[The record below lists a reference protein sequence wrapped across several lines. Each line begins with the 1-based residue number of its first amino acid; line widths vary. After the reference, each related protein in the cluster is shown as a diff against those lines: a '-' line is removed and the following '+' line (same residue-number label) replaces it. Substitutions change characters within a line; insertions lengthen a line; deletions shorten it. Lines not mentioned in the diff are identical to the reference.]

1 MVPAFPQKLQKGFA
15 PLPAGSPLAQNEE
28 RLVREFDNNT
38 VMLETNFELL
48 LTVLCTIEMEF
59 RLLIKGNIGVIAFSL
74 WPMFYSIASMAAAQ
88 QNQPDVPR
96 FLADQSGQQ
105 SAAINHEGTGKADE
119 YQINVGAQRDRMN
132 QQAEPE

>member
-1 MVPAFPQKLQKGFA
+1 MTHVRRIAHSSSGNAPARSAHHPFAPRGQYKGPRNLVPAFPQKLQKGFA

-48 LTVLCTIEMEF
+48 LTALCTIEMEF

-74 WPMFYSIASMAAAQ
+74 WPMCYSIASVAASRCPA
-88 QNQPDVPR
+88 
-96 FLADQSGQQ
+96 
-105 SAAINHEGTGKADE
+105 
-119 YQINVGAQRDRMN
+119 
-132 QQAEPE
+132 